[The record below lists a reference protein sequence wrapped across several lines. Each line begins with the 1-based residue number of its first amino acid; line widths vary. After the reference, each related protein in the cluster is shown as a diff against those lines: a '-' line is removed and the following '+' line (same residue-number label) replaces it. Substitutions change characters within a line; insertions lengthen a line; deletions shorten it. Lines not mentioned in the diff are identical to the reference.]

1 MSESVQWA
9 MLVPLL
15 LMLVLGLVQVGVW
28 LHGRSAAAQAAAL
41 AAEASAGYAGTASD
55 ASARALARA
64 AGLTGVVV
72 SVDRSA
78 TQVRATVTGRAP
90 LILDLGL
97 GVVTESAVR
106 PRERVSVP

>member
-9 MLVPLL
+9 VLVPLL
-15 LMLVLGLVQVGVW
+15 LLLVLGLVQVGVW

-41 AAEASAGYAGTASD
+41 AAEANSGYAGTASD
-55 ASARALARA
+55 APARALARA
-64 AGLTGVVV
+64 AGLTGVAIR
-72 SVDRSA
+72 VDRSA